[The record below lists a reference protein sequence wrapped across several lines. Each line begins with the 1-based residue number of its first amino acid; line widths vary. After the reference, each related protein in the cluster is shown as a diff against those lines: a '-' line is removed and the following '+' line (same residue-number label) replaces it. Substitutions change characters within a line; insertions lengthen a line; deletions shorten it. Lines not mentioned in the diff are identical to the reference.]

1 MSANGLIYFFLFAC
15 ILVGVYISMRRRLA
29 NLKLLAAG
37 GIFGGIITMTLFA
50 ASQENVL
57 LVHALL
63 VGFLVGGGMSLAVIV
78 LAWYF
83 ISQELRA
90 THKAKT
96 GL

>member
-1 MSANGLIYFFLFAC
+1 MSANGLIFFFLFAFV
-15 ILVGVYISMRRRLA
+15 LVGVYISMRRRLA
-29 NLKLLAAG
+29 PIKVLAAG
-37 GIFGGIITMTLFA
+37 GIFGGIVSMTLFA

-57 LVHALL
+57 FVHAIL

-83 ISQELRA
+83 LSQELRS